1 MNIPSNMLEQLT
13 SEVLQRENQERQ
25 ALSMLLDKYTTRKDK
40 LFVQSVE
47 MGGTQSYIGAVTLEW
62 FAERVRFASQLPLF
76 RDKIDPVT
84 KKVIIDR
91 DTVDEVLQRPIDYS
105 RQAVLA
111 QYLAARPK
119 HKFPPVLVVV
129 NQPWVDI
136 KEADEWG
143 SDGAALRSSADFTPL
158 DSTGKF
164 GNLDISDDIQI
175 YALDGQHRLLGV
187 QGLMELIKHGRLAVK
202 DKTGKPKAS
211 GDITIEDLEERF
223 SIQNSELQQLGK
235 ELIGIEFISAV
246 VPGETRDEAKRRV
259 RSIFV
264 HVNKMASPLTAGQL
278 HQLDDDNGFALVAKR
293 VSTSHPFFTGGD
305 GKRVNWENNTIST
318 RSLNFTT
325 LQALTEMVRGLI
337 GNSSNYKKWI
347 PSEKGLI
354 PMRPEEAELESAIDL
369 FSQYIDHFQSLPSVK
384 RYVQGTVV
392 TILRNFE
399 GEIQDENG
407 NNIGEGNM
415 LFRPVGQT
423 ALATAVGVLRDEGAS
438 LDSIFKKIV
447 KYESQGG
454 FSGIDKPSSIWYG
467 VLFDPSKKRMSIS
480 GETLSTRLMIY
491 LFGGGIADE
500 GLREQLRADLAS
512 ARENDGVFKQ
522 FDGSTTTKQAEITLP
537 PPL

>member
-13 SEVLQRENQERQ
+13 TEVLQRESQERQ
-25 ALSMLLDKYTTRKDK
+25 ALSMLLDKYTGRKDK
-40 LFVQSVE
+40 LFVQSAE
-47 MGGTQSYIGAVTLEW
+47 MGGTQSYIGAVSLEW
-62 FAERVRFASQLPLF
+62 FAERVRFASTLPLF
-76 RDKIDPVT
+76 TEKVDPLT
-84 KKVIIDR
+84 KKVIIDK

-111 QYLAARPK
+111 QYLAARPM

-129 NQPWVDI
+129 NQYWVDI
-136 KEADEWG
+136 PEADEWG
-143 SDGAALRSSADFTPL
+143 SDGSALKSPADFTPL
-158 DSTGKF
+158 DSGGKF
-164 GNLDISDDIQI
+164 GILDISDAVQI

-187 QGLMELIKHGRLAVK
+187 QGLMELIKHGKLAVK

-223 SIQNSELQQLGK
+223 GIKNSDLQQLGK

-246 VPGETRDEAKRRV
+246 VPGETRNEAKRRV

-293 VSTSHPFFTGGD
+293 IATTHPFFTGGD

-337 GNSSNYKKWI
+337 GNSSGYKKWI
-347 PSEKGLI
+347 PSERGLI

-369 FSQYIDHFQSLPSVK
+369 FSQYIDQVESLPSVK
-384 RYVQGTVV
+384 RYIQGTVV

-399 GEIQDENG
+399 SEIQDENG
-407 NNIGEGNM
+407 NNIGEGNL

-423 ALATAVGVLRDEGAS
+423 ALAAAVGVLRDEGAN
-438 LDSIFKKIV
+438 LDAIFKKV
-447 KYESQGG
+447 SKYESHGG
-454 FSGIDKPSSIWYG
+454 FTGMDKPSSIWYG
-467 VLFDPSKKRMSIS
+467 VLFDPGKKRMSIS
-480 GETLSTRLMIY
+480 GESLSTRLMIY

-500 GLREQLRADLAS
+500 NLREQLRVDLVT
-512 ARENDGVFKQ
+512 AREVDGVFRK
-522 FDGSTTTKQAEITLP
+522 FDGTTTTNQADIFLP